1 MADVAAQVHQ
11 RFKVFTGD
19 AGADGGIASLAPEVE
34 RFVRERGVAAKS
46 IGVEFLESAR
56 KLVLT
61 LGYRDDEAG
70 YPVRLTARSV
80 GKVDSLDDLSGLE
93 ARMGEAAGD
102 LDGVLCHELFVT
114 DDGEFVMVF
123 MARA

>member
-1 MADVAAQVHQ
+1 MADVTAQVHQ
-11 RFKVFTGD
+11 RFKVFTGE
-19 AGADGGIASLAPEVE
+19 AGADGGVAALAPQVE
-34 RFVRERGVAAKS
+34 QFVQERGVAAKS

-61 LGYRDDEAG
+61 LGYRDDEPG
-70 YPVRLTARSV
+70 YGVRLTARSV
-80 GKVDSLDDLSGLE
+80 GKVDSLDDLSSLE
-93 ARMGEAAGD
+93 TRMSEAAGD
-102 LDGVLCHELFVT
+102 LHGVLCHELFVT

>member
-1 MADVAAQVHQ
+1 MADVAAQVHH

-19 AGADGGIASLAPEVE
+19 AGADGGIAALAPEVE
-34 RFVRERGVAAKS
+34 RFVSDRGVAAKS
-46 IGVEFLESAR
+46 IGVEFLEAAR

-61 LGYRDDEAG
+61 LGYRDDEPG
-70 YPVRLTARSV
+70 YAVRLTSRSL
-80 GKVDSLDDLSGLE
+80 GKVDGLDDLGGLE
-93 ARMGEAAGD
+93 ARMSEAAGD

>member
-1 MADVAAQVHQ
+1 MDTAQIHH

-19 AGADGGIASLAPEVE
+19 AGADGGLASLAPEVE
-34 RFVRERGVAAKS
+34 RFVQDRGVAAKS

-61 LGYRDDEAG
+61 LGYRDDEPG
-70 YPVRLTARSV
+70 YAVRLTSRSV
-80 GKVDSLDDLSGLE
+80 GKVDAMEDLSGLE
-93 ARMGEAAGD
+93 ARMAEAAGD
-102 LDGVLCHELFVT
+102 LHGVLCHELFVT
-114 DDGEFVMVF
+114 DEGEFVMVF

>member
-1 MADVAAQVHQ
+1 MADVAAQVHH

-19 AGADGGIASLAPEVE
+19 AGADGGVAALAAEVE
-34 RFVRERGVAAKS
+34 RFVQERGVAAKS

-61 LGYRDDEAG
+61 LGYRDDEPG
-70 YPVRLTARSV
+70 YGVRLTSRSL
-80 GKVDSLDDLSGLE
+80 GKVDGLEDLSGLE

-102 LDGVLCHELFVT
+102 LQGVLCHELFVT
-114 DDGEFVMVF
+114 DEGEFVMVF